1 MPDDDAPAS
10 SARSM
15 PVLRELAYASLLAAL
30 AVLAGMG
37 LERGLGFRDQS
48 LLFLTA
54 VLFAAVRTRLSV
66 AAYAAVLCFL
76 AYDFFF
82 FHPRYSL
89 YIAAGQGVATVAI
102 FLLAA
107 LVCGRLASR
116 LHEQVLLLG
125 AAKARTEALQMLGQQ
140 LTGAVD
146 EADVGRVATARLSAA
161 LGGDA
166 AFLPYDEASRRLG
179 AAQTFPGRIELD
191 RVTRTAAEAC
201 LDDIADIDAGH
212 ATRLDFGWWCFP
224 LAAGE
229 RALGAV
235 LFRFTDPLPTIP
247 AEVAGLAQAMARG
260 VAQALARIRLAGE
273 LEAARFAAE
282 TERLRAALLSSVS
295 HDLRS
300 PLSTIIGSAESLRLY
315 QDQLSR
321 EDRATLAGDI
331 LGEGLRLDRYIQN
344 LLDMTRLEHGGLAIE
359 REWVGLDEVFG
370 MVLPRLRRQFPD
382 LPVTLQLPSPPPLLH
397 VQPALVEQAFFNILE
412 NGARFSPPGAG
423 LAVVALREGARW
435 RIDVADRGPGIAEAE
450 RAQVFERFYSVERGD
465 RRPAG
470 TGLGLTICQG
480 IIAAHGG
487 SVEALAGEDGI
498 GTRLR
503 VWLPAEEPPA
513 GLAREDG
520 E

>member
-1 MPDDDAPAS
+1 MPTAPV
-10 SARSM
+10 SATTTRGEPFLSQ
-15 PVLRELAYASLLAAL
+15 LAYATVLAAL
-30 AVLAGMG
+30 AVLAGSV
-37 LERGLGFRDQS
+37 LERALGFRDQS
-48 LLFLTA
+48 LLFLAA
-54 VLFAAVRTRLSV
+54 VVFAAVRTRLSV
-66 AAYAAVLCFL
+66 SVYAAVLCFL

-107 LVCGRLASR
+107 LVCGQLASR

-125 AAKARTEALQMLGQQ
+125 AAKARTEALQSLGQQ

-146 EADVGRVATARLSAA
+146 EADVGRIATAQLSAA
-161 LGGDA
+161 LDGDA
-166 AFLPYDEASRRLG
+166 AFLSYDEARRRLG
-179 AAQTFPGRIELD
+179 PAQTHPGVIEVDRI
-191 RVTRTAAEAC
+191 TRTTAEAC
-201 LDDIADIDAGH
+201 LDGIADVDAGRP
-212 ATRLDFGWWCFP
+212 TRLDFGWWCFP
-224 LAAGE
+224 LAAGD

-235 LFRFTDPLPTIP
+235 LFRFADPLPSIP
-247 AEVAGLAQAMARG
+247 PDIAGLAQAMARG
-260 VAQALARIRLAGE
+260 IAQALARTRLAGE
-273 LEAARFAAE
+273 LESARFAAE

-331 LGEGLRLDRYIQN
+331 LDEGLRLDRYIQN
-344 LLDMTRLEHGGLAIE
+344 LLDMTRLEHGGLAIG
-359 REWVGLDEVFG
+359 RDWVGLDELFG
-370 MVLPRLRRQFPD
+370 MVLPRLRRQFPG
-382 LPVTLQLPSPPPLLH
+382 LAVTLQLPSPPPLLH

-412 NGARFSPPGAG
+412 NGAKFSPPGEG
-423 LAVVALREGARW
+423 LVVVAAREGERW
-435 RIDVADRGPGIAEAE
+435 RIDVADRGPGIAEAD
-450 RAQVFERFYSVERGD
+450 RGRVFERFYSVERGD

-480 IIAAHGG
+480 IVAAHGG
-487 SVEALAGEDGI
+487 SVEALAGEDGV

-503 VWLPAEEPPA
+503 VWLPAAEPPA
-513 GLAREDG
+513 GLAREDA